1 MKIDKPINNANVSDE
16 IASIDLYTFDKTPGN
31 FIACQDE
38 QVLGYFPDIESANER
53 IKLEQQRD
61 LFWLAL
67 KHKFL
72 KLFFKGKA
80 DIPKTVYYI
89 AEVKLIK

>member
-1 MKIDKPINNANVSDE
+1 MKIDKPLDNSSVSEQISSINLFTE
-16 IASIDLYTFDKTPGN
+16 DKTPGN

-38 QVLGYFPDIESANER
+38 QVLGYFDTVEAANER

-72 KLFFKGKA
+72 RLFFKGKA

-89 AEVKLIK
+89 AEVKFIK

>member
-1 MKIDKPINNANVSDE
+1 MKIDKPINNSDVSE
-16 IASIDLYTFDKTPGN
+16 AIASIDLFTADKTPGN

-38 QVLGYFPDIESANER
+38 QVLGYFSDIESANER

-72 KLFFKGKA
+72 KLFFNGKA
-80 DIPKTVYYI
+80 DLPKTVYYI

>member
-1 MKIDKPINNANVSDE
+1 MKIDKPINNDSVSEE
-16 IASIDLYTFDKTPGN
+16 IASINLFTADKTPGN
-31 FIACQDE
+31 YIACQDE
-38 QVLGYFPDIESANER
+38 QVLGYFTDLQAANER

-80 DIPKTVYYI
+80 DLPKTVYYI

>member
-1 MKIDKPINNANVSDE
+1 MRIDKPIDNSTVSED
-16 IASIDLYTFDKTPGN
+16 ISSIDFFTQEKTPGN

-38 QVLGYFPDIESANER
+38 QVLGYYNDIESANER

-72 KLFFKGKA
+72 KLFFKGKS

-89 AEVKLIK
+89 AEVKYIK

>member
-1 MKIDKPINNANVSDE
+1 MKIDKPINNANVSEE
-16 IASIDLYTFDKTPGN
+16 IASIDLYTADKTPGN

-61 LFWLAL
+61 FFWLAL

-80 DIPKTVYYI
+80 DLPKTVYYI

>member
-1 MKIDKPINNANVSDE
+1 MKIDKPINNSTVSDD
-16 IASIDLYTFDKTPGN
+16 ISSIELFTHDKTPGN
-31 FIACQDE
+31 YIACQDE
-38 QVLGYFPDIESANER
+38 QVLGYFSDIQSAEER

-61 LFWLAL
+61 LFWLAM

-72 KLFFKGKA
+72 KLFFKNKA

-89 AEVKLIK
+89 AEVKVIK